1 MGVLWAAP
9 VASRASFVR
18 HPALPGTQAPQVLV
32 HVVNVGFWIRRALGQ
47 EPAIGLYPVGFLNL
61 DFRRENTWRVPIDGR
76 SSVAKSG
83 ALVVLNLDGQD
94 TPNGGGWVF
103 RGGPESPVLT
113 NDRIFHGVALFL
125 LKGGIRVVGS
135 PFEPDGQGTVVSEL
149 APVVPSRYA
158 SCYAYR
164 KELEWRV
171 CHTHIVRDVEDS
183 KLIRAGV
190 TLLNERVFHDGRSS
204 PYDFFFMY
212 VTFFTH
218 LFIRVPF
225 TEFQT
230 AVLREV
236 NVAPTQLHPNSWA
249 AVQAFMAMCS
259 AVGVTPTIPVFFYY
273 FAVRPSPSGG
283 WVSFRSVRDRT
294 LFRPF
299 SDSFKNFKQH
309 YFKIIV
315 DKAGLH
321 EFSDGAGR
329 PLFPFYWTRDPRRI
343 RANSIGDLT
352 ARDLEALNA
361 LVLRIVDQRR
371 SVWSCHIRTNDDS
384 GPPQI
389 QLPHHQKE
397 IRGQLV
403 NRSANQC
410 SKSVAPASCRRF
422 DWTGPPTDKAGG
434 SGVKASGS
442 SLPPELAAVQVGP
455 TSGAAMTSADPT
467 RKRKDPTAEG
477 RKDKEGSSSRSAS
490 KKARKDKGKEKDR
503 ERVLVVPLPGGVFS
517 PDFSMSDRTKF
528 HMSSSQRA
536 LIEPLSELE
545 LTNAMLEMST
555 RTSALAW
562 YLRNF
567 ADRPGVAEVRAELDR
582 EKKNAAS
589 LQVTLEEM
597 VLNQDEYDKRIEQL
611 EADLEKA
618 KRESAERLA
627 AARIEQERLAEES
640 RQKIDLLEAEVTR
653 VKEAESCRAKANEE
667 LTLEVAKAKEQIAE
681 LESTILFEHEE
692 GFNKA
697 LRQVTLL
704 AGVQDPFALGVDI
717 EKDVFN
723 DVLVDLNAAEPTAE
737 AAGGGKN

>member
-1 MGVLWAAP
+1 
-9 VASRASFVR
+9 
-18 HPALPGTQAPQVLV
+18 
-32 HVVNVGFWIRRALGQ
+32 
-47 EPAIGLYPVGFLNL
+47 
-61 DFRRENTWRVPIDGR
+61 
-76 SSVAKSG
+76 
-83 ALVVLNLDGQD
+83 
-94 TPNGGGWVF
+94 
-103 RGGPESPVLT
+103 
-113 NDRIFHGVALFL
+113 
-125 LKGGIRVVGS
+125 
-135 PFEPDGQGTVVSEL
+135 
-149 APVVPSRYA
+149 
-158 SCYAYR
+158 
-164 KELEWRV
+164 
-171 CHTHIVRDVEDS
+171 
-183 KLIRAGV
+183 
-190 TLLNERVFHDGRSS
+190 
-204 PYDFFFMY
+204 MY

-259 AVGVTPTIPVFFYY
+259 AVGVTPTVPVFFYY
-273 FAVRPSPSGG
+273 FAVRPSSSGG

-315 DKAGLH
+315 DKAGLR
-321 EFSDGAGR
+321 EFSDGEGR

-343 RANSIGDLT
+343 GANSIGDLT
-352 ARDLEALNA
+352 ARDLEAVRTINTLPRRISA
-361 LVLRIVDQRR
+361 RHLVECLSLED
-371 SVWSCHIRTNDDS
+371 C
-384 GPPQI
+384 GP
-389 QLPHHQKE
+389 
-397 IRGQLV
+397 
-403 NRSANQC
+403 
-410 SKSVAPASCRRF
+410 
-422 DWTGPPTDKAGG
+422 KAF
-434 SGVKASGS
+434 
-442 SLPPELAAVQVGP
+442 
-455 TSGAAMTSADPT
+455 
-467 RKRKDPTAEG
+467 DPTAEG

-503 ERVLVVPLPGGVFS
+503 ERVLAVPLPGGVFS

-611 EADLEKA
+611 EADLEKV
-618 KRESAERLA
+618 KRESAEGLA

-640 RQKIDLLEAEVTR
+640 RQKIELLEAEVTR
-653 VKEAESCRAKANEE
+653 IKEAESCRAKANEE

-723 DVLVDLNAAEPTAE
+723 GVLVDLNAAEENEPTAE
-737 AAGGGKN
+737 AAVGGKT

>member
-1 MGVLWAAP
+1 MSSTERVGGLLVSIGIDRRTSMDREFSDYNKKGNHFNQFMGSSSSIGAKTVRNVCVAFRAA
-9 VASRASFVR
+9 AEQNNRAGWF
-18 HPALPGTQAPQVLV
+18 QAFKLQAAV
-32 HVVNVGFWIRRALGQ
+32 H
-47 EPAIGLYPVGFLNL
+47 
-61 DFRRENTWRVPIDGR
+61 
-76 SSVAKSG
+76 
-83 ALVVLNLDGQD
+83 
-94 TPNGGGWVF
+94 
-103 RGGPESPVLT
+103 
-113 NDRIFHGVALFL
+113 
-125 LKGGIRVVGS
+125 GGIRVVGS

-171 CHTHIVRDVEDS
+171 RHTHIVRDVEDS

-321 EFSDGAGR
+321 EFSDGEGR

-352 ARDLEALNA
+352 ARDLEAVRTINTLPRRISA
-361 LVLRIVDQRR
+361 RHLVECLSLEDCGPKAFELMTTPGPRKSNFLTIRKKSGASSSTAR
-371 SVWSCHIRTNDDS
+371 PTSVPKVPR
-384 GPPQI
+384 PP
-389 QLPHHQKE
+389 
-397 IRGQLV
+397 
-403 NRSANQC
+403 
-410 SKSVAPASCRRF
+410 PAGAS
-422 DWTGPPTDKAGG
+422 TGRVPPTDKAGG
-434 SGVKASGS
+434 SGVKVSGS

-503 ERVLVVPLPGGVFS
+503 ERVLAVPLPGGVFS

-611 EADLEKA
+611 EADLA
-618 KRESAERLA
+618 KTNRESAERLA

-653 VKEAESCRAKANEE
+653 VKEAESCRARANEE

-723 DVLVDLNAAEPTAE
+723 GVLVDLNAAEENEPTAE

>member
-1 MGVLWAAP
+1 
-9 VASRASFVR
+9 
-18 HPALPGTQAPQVLV
+18 
-32 HVVNVGFWIRRALGQ
+32 
-47 EPAIGLYPVGFLNL
+47 
-61 DFRRENTWRVPIDGR
+61 
-76 SSVAKSG
+76 
-83 ALVVLNLDGQD
+83 
-94 TPNGGGWVF
+94 
-103 RGGPESPVLT
+103 
-113 NDRIFHGVALFL
+113 
-125 LKGGIRVVGS
+125 
-135 PFEPDGQGTVVSEL
+135 
-149 APVVPSRYA
+149 
-158 SCYAYR
+158 
-164 KELEWRV
+164 
-171 CHTHIVRDVEDS
+171 
-183 KLIRAGV
+183 
-190 TLLNERVFHDGRSS
+190 
-204 PYDFFFMY
+204 
-212 VTFFTH
+212 
-218 LFIRVPF
+218 
-225 TEFQT
+225 
-230 AVLREV
+230 
-236 NVAPTQLHPNSWA
+236 
-249 AVQAFMAMCS
+249 
-259 AVGVTPTIPVFFYY
+259 
-273 FAVRPSPSGG
+273 
-283 WVSFRSVRDRT
+283 
-294 LFRPF
+294 
-299 SDSFKNFKQH
+299 
-309 YFKIIV
+309 
-315 DKAGLH
+315 
-321 EFSDGAGR
+321 
-329 PLFPFYWTRDPRRI
+329 
-343 RANSIGDLT
+343 
-352 ARDLEALNA
+352 
-361 LVLRIVDQRR
+361 
-371 SVWSCHIRTNDDS
+371 
-384 GPPQI
+384 
-389 QLPHHQKE
+389 
-397 IRGQLV
+397 
-403 NRSANQC
+403 
-410 SKSVAPASCRRF
+410 
-422 DWTGPPTDKAGG
+422 
-434 SGVKASGS
+434 
-442 SLPPELAAVQVGP
+442 
-455 TSGAAMTSADPT
+455 MTSADPT

-567 ADRPGVAEVRAELDR
+567 AARPGVAEVRAELDR

-611 EADLEKA
+611 EAGLEKA

>member
-1 MGVLWAAP
+1 MASVSIESGSGSSGGV
-9 VASRASFVR
+9 
-18 HPALPGTQAPQVLV
+18 
-32 HVVNVGFWIRRALGQ
+32 
-47 EPAIGLYPVGFLNL
+47 
-61 DFRRENTWRVPIDGR
+61 REGSAGGDSGDSP
-76 SSVAKSG
+76 SSVSSYFLEEAVGSSG
-83 ALVVLNLDGQD
+83 
-94 TPNGGGWVF
+94 
-103 RGGPESPVLT
+103 GGPESPVVT
-113 NDRIFHGVALFL
+113 NDHIFHGVALFL

-171 CHTHIVRDVEDS
+171 RHTHIVRDVEDS

-230 AVLREV
+230 AILREV

-249 AVQAFMAMCS
+249 AVQAFIAMCS

-273 FAVRPSPSGG
+273 FAVRPSSSGG

-299 SDSFKNFKQH
+299 SESFKNFKQH

-315 DKAGLH
+315 DKAGLR
-321 EFSDGAGR
+321 EFSDGERR

-343 RANSIGDLT
+343 GPNSVGDLT
-352 ARDLEALNA
+352 ACDLEAVRTINSLPRRISA
-361 LVLRIVDQRR
+361 RHLVECLSLEDCGPKAFELMTTPGPRKSSFLTIKKK
-371 SVWSCHIRTNDDS
+371 S
-384 GPPQI
+384 GASSSTARPTSIPKVPRPP
-389 QLPHHQKE
+389 PAGASTV
-397 IRGQLV
+397 R
-403 NRSANQC
+403 
-410 SKSVAPASCRRF
+410 AP
-422 DWTGPPTDKAGG
+422 PPDKAGG
-434 SGVKASGS
+434 SIF
-442 SLPPELAAVQVGP
+442 PPEQVTVQVGP
-455 TSGAAMTSADPT
+455 SSGAGMTSADRT
-467 RKRKDPTAEG
+467 RKRKDPAAEG

-490 KKARKDKGKEKDR
+490 KKARKDKGKEK
-503 ERVLVVPLPGGVFS
+503 ERVLAVPLPGGVFS
-517 PDFSMSDRTKF
+517 PDFSMSDRAKF

-555 RTSALAW
+555 RASALAW

-567 ADRPGVAEVRAELDR
+567 ADRLGVAEVRAELDR

-611 EADLEKA
+611 EADLEKN
-618 KRESAERLA
+618 KKESAERLA
-627 AARIEQERLAEES
+627 AARIEQERLADES
-640 RQKIDLLEAEVTR
+640 RRKIELLEAEVTR
-653 VKEAESCRAKANEE
+653 LKEAESCRAKANEE
-667 LTLEVAKAKEQIAE
+667 LTLEVTKAKEQIAE
-681 LESTILFEHEE
+681 LESIILFEHEE

-704 AGVQDPFALGVDI
+704 AGVQDPLALGVDI

-723 DVLVDLNAAEPTAE
+723 GVLVDLNAAEEHEPAAE
-737 AAGGGKN
+737 AADGGKD

>member
-1 MGVLWAAP
+1 MASVSIESGSGSSGGV
-9 VASRASFVR
+9 
-18 HPALPGTQAPQVLV
+18 
-32 HVVNVGFWIRRALGQ
+32 
-47 EPAIGLYPVGFLNL
+47 
-61 DFRRENTWRVPIDGR
+61 REGSARGDSGDSP
-76 SSVAKSG
+76 SSVSSYFLEEAVGSSG
-83 ALVVLNLDGQD
+83 
-94 TPNGGGWVF
+94 
-103 RGGPESPVLT
+103 GGPESPVLT

-125 LKGGIRVVGS
+125 HKGGIRVVGS

-149 APVVPSRYA
+149 APVVPSR
-158 SCYAYR
+158 
-164 KELEWRV
+164 
-171 CHTHIVRDVEDS
+171 
-183 KLIRAGV
+183 
-190 TLLNERVFHDGRSS
+190 
-204 PYDFFFMY
+204 
-212 VTFFTH
+212 
-218 LFIRVPF
+218 
-225 TEFQT
+225 
-230 AVLREV
+230 
-236 NVAPTQLHPNSWA
+236 
-249 AVQAFMAMCS
+249 
-259 AVGVTPTIPVFFYY
+259 
-273 FAVRPSPSGG
+273 
-283 WVSFRSVRDRT
+283 
-294 LFRPF
+294 
-299 SDSFKNFKQH
+299 
-309 YFKIIV
+309 
-315 DKAGLH
+315 
-321 EFSDGAGR
+321 
-329 PLFPFYWTRDPRRI
+329 
-343 RANSIGDLT
+343 
-352 ARDLEALNA
+352 
-361 LVLRIVDQRR
+361 
-371 SVWSCHIRTNDDS
+371 TNDDS
-384 GPPQI
+384 RPPQI

-403 NRSANQC
+403 DRSANQC
-410 SKSVAPASCRRF
+410 SKSAAPASCRRF

-434 SGVKASGS
+434 SGVKVSGS

-503 ERVLVVPLPGGVFS
+503 ERVLAVPLPGGVFS

-618 KRESAERLA
+618 KRESAEGLA
-627 AARIEQERLAEES
+627 AVRIEQERLAEES

-723 DVLVDLNAAEPTAE
+723 GVLVGLNAAEENEPTAE

>member
-9 VASRASFVR
+9 GSPWYTSPPSPSARSERRILGNKWHLFPSSQVLGCRAESGRGLRGATAAILLARFLLIFWR
-18 HPALPGTQAPQVLV
+18 RRLGLPG
-32 HVVNVGFWIRRALGQ
+32 
-47 EPAIGLYPVGFLNL
+47 
-61 DFRRENTWRVPIDGR
+61 
-76 SSVAKSG
+76 
-83 ALVVLNLDGQD
+83 
-94 TPNGGGWVF
+94 
-103 RGGPESPVLT
+103 GGPESQVLT
-113 NDRIFHGVALFL
+113 NDRIFHSVALFL

-171 CHTHIVRDVEDS
+171 RHTHIVRDVEDS
-183 KLIRAGV
+183 KVPRPPPAGAS
-190 TLLNERVFHDGRSS
+190 TGRV
-204 PYDFFFMY
+204 
-212 VTFFTH
+212 
-218 LFIRVPF
+218 
-225 TEFQT
+225 
-230 AVLREV
+230 
-236 NVAPTQLHPNSWA
+236 
-249 AVQAFMAMCS
+249 
-259 AVGVTPTIPVFFYY
+259 
-273 FAVRPSPSGG
+273 
-283 WVSFRSVRDRT
+283 
-294 LFRPF
+294 
-299 SDSFKNFKQH
+299 
-309 YFKIIV
+309 
-315 DKAGLH
+315 
-321 EFSDGAGR
+321 
-329 PLFPFYWTRDPRRI
+329 
-343 RANSIGDLT
+343 
-352 ARDLEALNA
+352 
-361 LVLRIVDQRR
+361 
-371 SVWSCHIRTNDDS
+371 
-384 GPPQI
+384 
-389 QLPHHQKE
+389 
-397 IRGQLV
+397 
-403 NRSANQC
+403 
-410 SKSVAPASCRRF
+410 
-422 DWTGPPTDKAGG
+422 PPTDKAGG
-434 SGVKASGS
+434 LGVKVSGS

-503 ERVLVVPLPGGVFS
+503 ERVLAVPLPGGVFS

-528 HMSSSQRA
+528 HTSSSQRA

-567 ADRPGVAEVRAELDR
+567 ADRPGVAEGRAELDR

-723 DVLVDLNAAEPTAE
+723 GVLVDLNAAEENEPTAE
-737 AAGGGKN
+737 ATGGGKN

>member
-1 MGVLWAAP
+1 MKRAFEHSSVAGVTWRPLGGARLLMGVLRTAP
-9 VASRASFVR
+9 GSRWYTSPPSPSARSER
-18 HPALPGTQAPQVLV
+18 RILDTLV
-32 HVVNVGFWIRRALGQ
+32 LGQ

-61 DFRRENTWRVPIDGR
+61 DLRREHTWRVPINGR
-76 SSVAKSG
+76 SRVAESG

-94 TPNGGGWVF
+94 APNGGWVF
-103 RGGPESPVLT
+103 RGGGGPESPVLT

-149 APVVPSRYA
+149 APVVPSR
-158 SCYAYR
+158 
-164 KELEWRV
+164 
-171 CHTHIVRDVEDS
+171 
-183 KLIRAGV
+183 
-190 TLLNERVFHDGRSS
+190 
-204 PYDFFFMY
+204 
-212 VTFFTH
+212 
-218 LFIRVPF
+218 
-225 TEFQT
+225 
-230 AVLREV
+230 
-236 NVAPTQLHPNSWA
+236 
-249 AVQAFMAMCS
+249 
-259 AVGVTPTIPVFFYY
+259 TI
-273 FAVRPSPSGG
+273 
-283 WVSFRSVRDRT
+283 
-294 LFRPF
+294 FRPF

-315 DKAGLH
+315 DKAGLR
-321 EFSDGAGR
+321 EFSDGEGR

-343 RANSIGDLT
+343 GANSIGDLT
-352 ARDLEALNA
+352 ARDLEAVRTISTLPRRISA
-361 LVLRIVDQRR
+361 RHLVECLSLEDCGPKAFELMTTLGPRKSNFLTIRKKSGASSSTAR
-371 SVWSCHIRTNDDS
+371 PTSVPKVPRPPPAGASS
-384 GPPQI
+384 G
-389 QLPHHQKE
+389 
-397 IRGQLV
+397 RV
-403 NRSANQC
+403 
-410 SKSVAPASCRRF
+410 
-422 DWTGPPTDKAGG
+422 PPTDKAVGLG
-434 SGVKASGS
+434 AKVSGS

-503 ERVLVVPLPGGVFS
+503 ERVLAVPLPGGVFS

-582 EKKNAAS
+582 EKKNAAC

-597 VLNQDEYDKRIEQL
+597 VLNQDEYDKWIEQL

-618 KRESAERLA
+618 KRESAEGLA

-640 RQKIDLLEAEVTR
+640 RQKIELLEAEVTR
-653 VKEAESCRAKANEE
+653 IKEAESCRAKANEE
-667 LTLEVAKAKEQIAE
+667 LTLEVAKAKEQVAE

-697 LRQVTLL
+697 LRQVTLF

-723 DVLVDLNAAEPTAE
+723 GVLVDLNAAEENEPTAE
-737 AAGGGKN
+737 AAAGGKN

>member
-1 MGVLWAAP
+1 MASVSIESGSGSSGGVREGSARGDNSDSLSS
-9 VASRASFVR
+9 VSSHFV
-18 HPALPGTQAPQVLV
+18 
-32 HVVNVGFWIRRALGQ
+32 
-47 EPAIGLYPVGFLNL
+47 EEAIG
-61 DFRRENTWRVPIDGR
+61 
-76 SSVAKSG
+76 SSG
-83 ALVVLNLDGQD
+83 ADHEASVSAD
-94 TPNGGGWVF
+94 
-103 RGGPESPVLT
+103 
-113 NDRIFHGVALFL
+113 DRIFHGVPLFL
-125 LKGGIRVVGS
+125 LKGGVRVVGS
-135 PFEPDGQGTVVSEL
+135 PFEPEGQGVVACEL
-149 APVVPSRYA
+149 APPIPSRYA
-158 SCYAYR
+158 SCYAFR

-171 CHTHIVRDVEDS
+171 RHTHIVRDVEDS

-225 TEFQT
+225 TKFQT
-230 AVLREV
+230 AVLRLV

-249 AVQAFMAMCS
+249 AVQAFLAMCL

-273 FAVRPSPSGG
+273 FEVRPSRSGG
-283 WVSFRSVRDRT
+283 WVSFTSVRGRT

-321 EFSDGAGR
+321 EFSDGEGR
-329 PLFPFYWTRDPRRI
+329 SLFPFYWIRDPRHI
-343 RANSIGDLT
+343 RATSIGALS
-352 ARDLEALNA
+352 APDLEAVRTINTLPRRISARHLVECLSLEDCGPKAFELMTNPGPRKSNFFALRKKSGASSSTAWPTSVPTAPRPPPSGVRQTSARATPKVGVPPTSKTGGSNIEVPPPNPQPELEAA
-361 LVLRIVDQRR
+361 LV
-371 SVWSCHIRTNDDS
+371 
-384 GPPQI
+384 GP
-389 QLPHHQKE
+389 LSE
-397 IRGQLV
+397 ATTV
-403 NRSANQC
+403 
-410 SKSVAPASCRRF
+410 
-422 DWTGPPTDKAGG
+422 
-434 SGVKASGS
+434 
-442 SLPPELAAVQVGP
+442 
-455 TSGAAMTSADPT
+455 SADLLK
-467 RKRKDPTAEG
+467 RKRKDPATEG
-477 RKDKEGSSSRSAS
+477 RRDKEGSSSRSAS
-490 KKARKDKGKEKDR
+490 KKARKGKDKEKDR
-503 ERVLVVPLPGGVFS
+503 GKAPALPLPGGIFS
-517 PDFSMSDRTKF
+517 PAFSMSDRAKF
-528 HMSSSQRA
+528 HMSSSQRV

-562 YLRNF
+562 YLREF

-582 EKKNAAS
+582 EKKNSTS
-589 LQVTLEEM
+589 LQLTLEEM

-618 KRESAERLA
+618 KRESAEGLA
-627 AARIEQERLAEES
+627 AARIEQERLTEES

-697 LRQVTLL
+697 LRQVSLL

-723 DVLVDLNAAEPTAE
+723 GVLVDLNAAEENEPTAE

>member
-1 MGVLWAAP
+1 MALQSSRDHHECMTRYSSAIILSSGLSGGV
-9 VASRASFVR
+9 
-18 HPALPGTQAPQVLV
+18 
-32 HVVNVGFWIRRALGQ
+32 
-47 EPAIGLYPVGFLNL
+47 
-61 DFRRENTWRVPIDGR
+61 REGSAQGDSGDSP
-76 SSVAKSG
+76 SSVSSYF
-83 ALVVLNLDGQD
+83 LEEVVGSS
-94 TPNGGGWVF
+94 GGGA
-103 RGGPESPVLT
+103 ESPVLT

-149 APVVPSRYA
+149 APVVPSR
-158 SCYAYR
+158 
-164 KELEWRV
+164 
-171 CHTHIVRDVEDS
+171 
-183 KLIRAGV
+183 
-190 TLLNERVFHDGRSS
+190 
-204 PYDFFFMY
+204 
-212 VTFFTH
+212 
-218 LFIRVPF
+218 
-225 TEFQT
+225 
-230 AVLREV
+230 
-236 NVAPTQLHPNSWA
+236 
-249 AVQAFMAMCS
+249 
-259 AVGVTPTIPVFFYY
+259 
-273 FAVRPSPSGG
+273 
-283 WVSFRSVRDRT
+283 
-294 LFRPF
+294 
-299 SDSFKNFKQH
+299 
-309 YFKIIV
+309 
-315 DKAGLH
+315 
-321 EFSDGAGR
+321 
-329 PLFPFYWTRDPRRI
+329 DPRRI
-343 RANSIGDLT
+343 RANSIGDLS
-352 ARDLEALNA
+352 ARDLEAVRTINTLPRRISA
-361 LVLRIVDQRR
+361 RHLVECLSLEDCGPKAFELMTTPGPRKSNFLTIRKKSGASSSTAR
-371 SVWSCHIRTNDDS
+371 PTSVPKVPRPPPAGASS
-384 GPPQI
+384 G
-389 QLPHHQKE
+389 
-397 IRGQLV
+397 RV
-403 NRSANQC
+403 
-410 SKSVAPASCRRF
+410 
-422 DWTGPPTDKAGG
+422 PPTDKAGG
-434 SGVKASGS
+434 SGAKVSGS

-503 ERVLVVPLPGGVFS
+503 ERVLAVPLPGGVFS

-667 LTLEVAKAKEQIAE
+667 LALEVAKAKEQIAE
-681 LESTILFEHEE
+681 LESTVLFEHEE

-723 DVLVDLNAAEPTAE
+723 GVLVDLNAAEENEPTAE

>member
-1 MGVLWAAP
+1 MASVSIESGSGSSGGV
-9 VASRASFVR
+9 
-18 HPALPGTQAPQVLV
+18 
-32 HVVNVGFWIRRALGQ
+32 
-47 EPAIGLYPVGFLNL
+47 
-61 DFRRENTWRVPIDGR
+61 REGSARGDSGDSP
-76 SSVAKSG
+76 SSVSSYFLEEAVGSSG
-83 ALVVLNLDGQD
+83 
-94 TPNGGGWVF
+94 
-103 RGGPESPVLT
+103 GGPESPVLT

-164 KELEWRV
+164 KKLEWRV
-171 CHTHIVRDVEDS
+171 RHTHIVRDVEDS

-249 AVQAFMAMCS
+249 AVQAFMAMCL

-283 WVSFRSVRDRT
+283 WVSFRSVQDMT

-352 ARDLEALNA
+352 ARDLEAVRTINTLPRRISA
-361 LVLRIVDQRR
+361 RHLVECLSLED
-371 SVWSCHIRTNDDS
+371 CGPKATNDDS

-403 NRSANQC
+403 NRPANQC
-410 SKSVAPASCRRF
+410 SKSAAPASCRCF
-422 DWTGPPTDKAGG
+422 NWTGPPTDKAGG
-434 SGVKASGS
+434 SGVKVSGS

-503 ERVLVVPLPGGVFS
+503 ERVLAVPEPGGVFS

-723 DVLVDLNAAEPTAE
+723 GVLVDLNAAEENEPTAE